1 MNAEQNKGRGI
12 IYVLVND
19 AMPGYVKIGITRNI
33 EERIRSLDNTN
44 MPLPFS
50 CFFAAEIERAD
61 FVERQIHDAFGDH
74 RVRSNREFFR
84 LSPER
89 AVSAIMVAPYKDVTP
104 GKDFVETEEDQRAL
118 DKARQRKSVFR
129 FSLVGIPVGATL
141 KFTRDPNIICIVV
154 DDRKVSFEGEMVS
167 LSSAADL
174 ALRKVGIAWKSVQGP
189 VYWEYDGETLD
200 EMRTRIEEEGE
211 EEEREP
217 TQGEID
223 DAGDKWMNRDR
234 EDETGLEI

>member
-1 MNAEQNKGRGI
+1 MARNREQDGSRGI
-12 IYVLVND
+12 IYVLVNE
-19 AMPGYVKIGITRNI
+19 AMPGYVKIGKTKNI

-50 CFFAAEIERAD
+50 CFFAAEVDKID
-61 FVERQIHDAFGDH
+61 FVEKQLHDAFGDH

-89 AVSAIMVAPYKDVTP
+89 AVSAIMIASYKDVTP

-129 FSLVGIPVGATL
+129 FSLVDVSPGSVLT
-141 KFTRDPNIICIVV
+141 FTRDPNITCTVV
-154 DDRKVSFEGEMVS
+154 DDRKVSFEGELVS
-167 LSSAADL
+167 LSTAADL
-174 ALRKVGIAWKSVQGP
+174 ALRKVGVAWKSVQGP

-200 EMRTRIEEEGE
+200 EMRTRIEEGG
-211 EEEREP
+211 EREP

-223 DAGDKWMNRDR
+223 DAGDRWMNRDR
-234 EDETGLEI
+234 EDETGPEI